1 MSATRGI
8 QQRARLLQLRGRVQ
22 GVGFRPY
29 VFRLAQRFALAG
41 WVVNRRGTVSVHVQG
56 EDGALDAFQQ
66 ALLDE
71 APAPAQPLLQNICD
85 APLMDL
91 TDFRIRAS
99 EAQDDA
105 DVHVPPDLAP
115 CADCLAELRDSTNRR
130 HGYPFVNCARCGPRY
145 TLIRDLPYDR
155 ANTTMAAFDLCATCA
170 REYHAPADR
179 RFHAE
184 PIACAICGPRL
195 SFEQDGLRT
204 DDHRDALAA
213 CVALLRVGGIV
224 AVKGIGGYH
233 LMCDAHDAEAIA
245 RLRARKHRLHKPFA
259 VMFSDLGAAT
269 REALARDVH
278 VDDAQ
283 FELLRSDARPIVL
296 LQRAASCSLPDVIA
310 PGLREI
316 GVLLPYSPL
325 HHLLLDAFGSP
336 LVATSGNVSGEPVIS
351 DNAEARQRL
360 ASIADGFLHHD
371 RPIAR
376 PADDSVYR
384 HIAGR
389 ARPLRLG
396 RGNAPLERTLPFT
409 LETPLL
415 AVGGHMKNSVALA
428 WQDRVVVSPH
438 IGELDGP
445 RSLRV
450 FAGLVTDLQDL
461 YAVRAE
467 HVVCDAHPRYASHR
481 WARDCGLPVTTVFH
495 HHAHAAALA
504 GEYPEATRWLVFTW
518 DGVGLGADGTL
529 WGGEALLGAPGAWRR
544 VASLRRFRL
553 PGGERA
559 AREPWR
565 SAAALCWHTPTPIPC
580 PRENMDA
587 LQHAWQHAVNSPH
600 TSSAGRVF
608 DAAASLLGLLDDASY
623 EGQAAMLLETIA
635 EQAESAGNDICTL
648 SVVADDDGVLRG
660 DWQALVPMLLDRART
675 KAARAA
681 CFHEALAQLILDQA
695 RAVCAQHGEFA
706 VGLTGGVFQNK
717 RLAERVHALLDRN
730 GFRVYLPH
738 ALPMNDGGLC
748 YGQIIEAAAALR
760 MTSGAARGT
769 AAPT

>member
-99 EAQDDA
+99 EAGDAA

-269 REALARDVH
+269 RE
-278 VDDAQ
+278 
-283 FELLRSDARPIVL
+283 
-296 LQRAASCSLPDVIA
+296 
-310 PGLREI
+310 G
-316 GVLLPYSPL
+316 
-325 HHLLLDAFGSP
+325 
-336 LVATSGNVSGEPVIS
+336 
-351 DNAEARQRL
+351 
-360 ASIADGFLHHD
+360 
-371 RPIAR
+371 
-376 PADDSVYR
+376 
-384 HIAGR
+384 
-389 ARPLRLG
+389 
-396 RGNAPLERTLPFT
+396 TLPFT

-529 WGGEALLGAPGAWRR
+529 WGGEALLGAPGARR
-544 VASLRRFRL
+544 RGASLRRFRL

-608 DAAASLLGLLDDASY
+608 DAAARLLGLLDDASY
-623 EGQAAMLLETIA
+623 EGQAALLLATIA

-648 SVVADDDGVLRG
+648 SVMPDDDGVLRG
-660 DWQALVPMLLDRART
+660 DWQALVPMLLDRTRT

-681 CFHEALAQLILDQA
+681 CFLEALAQRVLDQA